1 MKNLLFP
8 NKLQPLGWILFIPT
22 LILGAYVLF
31 FGLKLNSAVAETI
44 INDIIIIGI
53 VLGALFIVCSRE
65 RIEDEMTRSIR
76 LSSLLNSIYLHAA
89 LLIICTLCING
100 FTFLYFV
107 FANLALLPIIFVCIF
122 RIEMHRY
129 NKMSKDEE

>member
-8 NKLQPLGWILFIPT
+8 NKFQPIGWILFIPS
-22 LILGAYVLF
+22 LMLGAYIVY
-31 FGLKLNSAVAETI
+31 FGIPLDSGITEII
-44 INDIIIIGI
+44 INDAAIIGI

-76 LSSLLNSIYLHAA
+76 LSSLLNSIYIYAA
-89 LLIICTLCING
+89 LLIICTLSING
-100 FTFLYFV
+100 TDFILFSFI
-107 FANLALLPIIFVCIF
+107 NLALLPIIFVCIF
-122 RIEMHRY
+122 RLEMHRY